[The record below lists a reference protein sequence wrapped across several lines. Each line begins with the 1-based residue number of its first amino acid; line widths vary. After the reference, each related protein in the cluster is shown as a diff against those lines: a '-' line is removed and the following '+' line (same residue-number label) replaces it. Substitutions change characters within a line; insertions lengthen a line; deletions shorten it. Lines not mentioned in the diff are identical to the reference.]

1 MHEII
6 SARGVTWLGWCL
18 GCGFLL
24 LATHLGMKIRMVIQA
39 LPGAWLLTPKED
51 RLTILKYRDE
61 ARSREWGLW
70 PVYLYEVIAG
80 AMLFTALMVIV
91 NEALL
96 KTPHYPE
103 AQVQQVFLRWKASR
117 KGKTVLTASPEQAI
131 NDIAKDDAAK
141 KDAKE
146 ADAKKDAKEADAKQP
161 PAPPKHGQ

>member
-61 ARSREWGLW
+61 ARSRDWGLW

-80 AMLFTALMVIV
+80 AMLFTALMVVV

-103 AQVQQVFLRWKASR
+103 AEVHQVYLRWRAGRRAKLA
-117 KGKTVLTASPEQAI
+117 ASPAQAI
-131 NDIAKDDAAK
+131 ADQNKAAADK
-141 KDAKE
+141 KAAVDAKPPV
-146 ADAKKDAKEADAKQP
+146 KD
-161 PAPPKHGQ
+161 GQ